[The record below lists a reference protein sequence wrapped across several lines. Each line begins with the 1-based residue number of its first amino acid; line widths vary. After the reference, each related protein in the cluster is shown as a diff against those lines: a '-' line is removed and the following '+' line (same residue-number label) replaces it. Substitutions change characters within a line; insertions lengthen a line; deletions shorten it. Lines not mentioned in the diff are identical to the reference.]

1 MLVRVRLALA
11 DVALRG
17 QLLEALAD
25 PHCYVIAEGTEA
37 APGLVNESFDLAV
50 LDRAA
55 LAQASDLL
63 QALRALPDR
72 PTLVVLDEGQD
83 DGRHATLVAA
93 GADAVLEPGPGLV
106 PALRALVERSR
117 ERRLER
123 HQAGLRER
131 RQPVDLI
138 ANSPAM
144 RAVMETVH
152 RVAYADSPVLI
163 QGETGVGKER
173 IAAAIHGSGPR
184 AQGPFV
190 SVNCAALPAE
200 LFESELFGHAKGA
213 FTGAHRAHRG
223 QFERADRGV
232 LLLDEIG
239 EVPLPLQAKLLRAI
253 QDQRIR
259 PVGADE
265 AIEVDVRIVAATNRD
280 LEAEVEAGRFRR
292 DLFYRL
298 CVVEIMVPSLR
309 ERPEDIAALADA
321 YLQLQRQ
328 QLGRAV
334 QGLSEEARVAMMRYP
349 WPGNVRELA
358 NVMER
363 AVLLCRGSTIELSDL
378 PTTIARY
385 ANEPPEP
392 DHDPSPELMVDVE
405 RLAQAGT
412 IELPGAWTQH
422 GWKEVRAALLL
433 EGEREYLTA
442 LLAQTHGRVGEV
454 ARRAGISARALFDK
468 MRRHGL
474 RKEDFRPARSRAK

>member
-83 DGRHATLVAA
+83 DGRHATLGAA

-309 ERPEDIAALADA
+309 ERPEDIPLYVESFLADQA
-321 YLQLQRQ
+321 AAGFAFTIDPATIEQL
-328 QLGRAV
+328 
-334 QGLSEEARVAMMRYP
+334 ARRP
-349 WPGNVRELA
+349 WPGNVRELR
-358 NVMER
+358 NVLER
-363 AVLLCRGSTIELSDL
+363 AAALGEVDPPAGDPMLPPVVAPDPDDPRDSLATLDVRVDPAIPFKTGKALLVGQYEKAYVELL
-378 PTTIARY
+378 MQ
-385 ANEPPEP
+385 E
-392 DHDPSPELMVDVE
+392 HD
-405 RLAQAGT
+405 GNIT
-412 IELPGAWTQH
+412 
-422 GWKEVRAALLL
+422 RAARAAEIDRVYLL
-433 EGEREYLTA
+433 R
-442 LLAQTHGRVGEV
+442 LL
-454 ARRAGISARALFDK
+454 DK
-468 MRRHGL
+468 FGMRPTKQKPG
-474 RKEDFRPARSRAK
+474 